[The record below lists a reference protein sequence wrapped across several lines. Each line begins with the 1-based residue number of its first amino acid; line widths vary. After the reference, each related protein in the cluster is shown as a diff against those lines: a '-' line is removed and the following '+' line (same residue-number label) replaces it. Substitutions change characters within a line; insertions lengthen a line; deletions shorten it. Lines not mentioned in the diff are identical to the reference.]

1 MEDNEIPIN
10 IGSKP
15 KGIFTSRNVKI
26 NVEDPPI
33 IIENK
38 AAKGFLF
45 LDNNI
50 PNTGIRSPDTI
61 NE

>member
-1 MEDNEIPIN
+1 MEDSEIPIN

-33 IIENK
+33 IIENR

-45 LDNNI
+45 FDNNI
-50 PNTGIRSPDTI
+50 PKTGTKSPETI

>member
-1 MEDNEIPIN
+1 MEDSEIPIN
-10 IGSKP
+10 IGSNP
-15 KGIFTSRNVKI
+15 KGIFTSRKVKI

-33 IIENK
+33 SIAYN

-45 LDNNI
+45 FDNRI
-50 PNTGIRSPDTI
+50 PNTGTNNPETI